1 MSEPAYVSI
10 VQSLQTCKF
19 CVFVYVRGLL
29 EVCITWCCSLQ
40 KKFSVTKHHQCQHQ
54 PLLDIECQN
63 KAL

>member
-29 EVCITWCCSLQ
+29 EVCITWCCSPQ
-40 KKFSVTKHHQCQHQ
+40 KSFQLLYTISVNTNPCWTW
-54 PLLDIECQN
+54 IVRI
-63 KAL
+63 